1 MKSYP
6 SYFPGRLCMVCT
18 GGWLHINNYCT
29 AWWKALR
36 RDFVFTDGCVESLQ
50 SSWKMYCAAFY
61 SVCRKR
67 CVYSLNIIMGQGVN
81 VRLCELHDQTYQ
93 LCQWEITAKIKCRL
107 QAWLS
112 LQSCS
117 FAGVA
122 VLMCYPGK
130 EQLTNVDAACSS
142 PRQDC

>member
-1 MKSYP
+1 MMESSEKGFCLYRWMCRVSAV
-6 SYFPGRLCMVCT
+6 FLKNVLCSF
-18 GGWLHINNYCT
+18 L
-29 AWWKALR
+29 
-36 RDFVFTDGCVESLQ
+36 FCVQEE
-50 SSWKMYCAAFY
+50 
-61 SVCRKR
+61 V